1 MTLEIAKL
9 MKVPPLYLN
18 SRNFVAVFADIEN
31 TAIRI
36 CYANKFYSFVLKP
49 WNKMCKSQSKFNIGE
64 NLFTFLCFRRCND
77 GGLVPEEEGGRK
89 SLYLPIP

>member
-1 MTLEIAKL
+1 MVCAHIHTTMFWKPWDHNFIMTLEIAKL

-49 WNKMCKSQSKFNIGE
+49 
-64 NLFTFLCFRRCND
+64 
-77 GGLVPEEEGGRK
+77 
-89 SLYLPIP
+89 

>member
-36 CYANKFYSFVLKP
+36 CYANKSYSFVLKP
-49 WNKMCKSQSKFNIGE
+49 
-64 NLFTFLCFRRCND
+64 
-77 GGLVPEEEGGRK
+77 
-89 SLYLPIP
+89 